1 MGQTVTVA
9 EAILISI
16 ATVLVWAFIKTILE
30 YIEESAN
37 NKVLPPKKFNDRN
50 FTQYQQDL
58 WYGDESQDEI
68 TNMIKEAHGRFWKD
82 V

>member
-1 MGQTVTVA
+1 MNQTITVG

-37 NKVLPPKKFNDRN
+37 NRTLPPKKFNNRT
-50 FTQYQQDL
+50 FTKYQQDL
-58 WYGDESQDEI
+58 WYGDESQDEVLR
-68 TNMIKEAHGRFWKD
+68 MLEEVLYGK
-82 V
+82 

>member
-1 MGQTVTVA
+1 MNQTITVG

-37 NKVLPPKKFNDRN
+37 NRTLPPKKFNNRPIAK
-50 FTQYQQDL
+50 YHKDL
-58 WYGDESQDEI
+58 WYGDESQDEVLR
-68 TNMIKEAHGRFWKD
+68 MLEEVLYGK
-82 V
+82 